1 MHIMFRMCM
10 PAIMALVI
18 QTAFASENV
27 QTGVTAV
34 DAHRTGGL
42 LHLIPE
48 WRENVAIRN
57 DIVPPPP
64 PGPYMST
71 ALTPMPGV
79 YEPESGIE
87 QNVGTEMAN
96 SPFFMP
102 DMHWP
107 DENRQPPRRWMPV
120 QGEYQ
125 YVPEEVLEQ
134 QRQLDTGYT
143 RSYPPIQQPRR
154 AATARPVNHSQP
166 VVERQP
172 AYRGYSVFGNN

>member
-10 PAIMALVI
+10 LVI
-18 QTAFASENV
+18 MVLVIRTAIASEKV
-27 QTGVTAV
+27 QTDVTVADTLRSEGSV
-34 DAHRTGGL
+34 HP
-42 LHLIPE
+42 IPE
-48 WRENVAIRN
+48 WRGTVAIRN
-57 DIVPPPP
+57 DVVPPPP
-64 PGPYMST
+64 QGPYMST

-87 QNVGTEMAN
+87 QNVGAEMAN
-96 SPFFMP
+96 SPFFMS

-107 DENRQPPRRWMPV
+107 EDNRPSPRRWMPV

-134 QRQLDTGYT
+134 RKQIDTGYR
-143 RSYPPIQQPRR
+143 RSYTPMQPRP
-154 AATARPVNHSQP
+154 ATIARPVNFSQP

-172 AYRGYSVFGNN
+172 ASRGY